1 MATAAA
7 VLKTAASQIGVHE
20 NASRPNH
27 IKYWADL
34 KPEWQGANWCAAFV
48 QWCLK
53 KNGMWYN
60 TPLPYFVPSF
70 VQTAKKTGAWKTG
83 GAKAG
88 DLVIYDFG
96 KGSAQHIGF
105 FERYTHFGIQTIE
118 GNTSYFNSGSQNNG
132 EGVYR
137 KIRSSGVMG
146 FVAMKYDAAPKAGGR
161 LLSTDGIFDTGTI
174 KVVQK
179 WIGTTVDGDF
189 GPKSVAAL
197 QKRVKR
203 PQTGRWT
210 QADSNA
216 LAVLVGKPELK
227 GKAWSYAWRDKPT
240 AHTKAIEEY
249 LNRAIKAGSF
259 VA

>member
-20 NASRPNH
+20 NAGRPNH

-60 TPLPYFVPSF
+60 TPLPYFVPSY
-70 VQTAKKTGAWKTG
+70 VQTAKKMGTWKTG

-96 KGSAQHIGF
+96 TSSAQHIGF

-137 KIRSSGVMG
+137 KIRSSGIMG
-146 FVAMKYDAAPKAGGR
+146 FVAMKYDAAPKPGGR
-161 LLSTDGIFDTGTI
+161 LLTTDGILDAGTVKVI
-174 KVVQK
+174 QTWLKVV
-179 WIGTTVDGDF
+179 VDGDF
-189 GPKSVAAL
+189 GPITRRAL
-197 QKRVKR
+197 KRR
-203 PQTGRWT
+203 IGTNATPTWT
-210 QADSNA
+210 QKDSDA
-216 LAVLVGKPELK
+216 LAVFVGKPELK
-227 GKAWSYAWRDKPT
+227 GKPWSYAWTNKPT
-240 AHTKAIEEY
+240 PHTKALEEY
-249 LNRAIKAGSF
+249 LNRGIRNGSF
-259 VA
+259 VP